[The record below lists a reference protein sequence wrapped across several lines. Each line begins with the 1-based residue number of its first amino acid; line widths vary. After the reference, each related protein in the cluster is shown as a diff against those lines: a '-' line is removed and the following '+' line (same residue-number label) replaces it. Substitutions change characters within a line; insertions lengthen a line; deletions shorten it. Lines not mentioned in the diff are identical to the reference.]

1 MESKFNEV
9 AQPPRDRSWKK
20 RFLPLLLVA
29 GLYVSALGFTNSH
42 YMADSGGYVV
52 SILAYAGIPQYV
64 AENPVVADYRSEN
77 RFWDFG
83 HLLWRPLGL
92 VLFRVFTPVSS
103 LVVGPDPGYN
113 ARILLMW
120 VNYLAGFISVLLLY
134 ALVKTLTNRV
144 WLAVLIAL
152 FFTFSHGFLNFAQ
165 TASSYVAGLGFL
177 MAGLY
182 LMLKDKGE
190 PSPLSAICAGIAL
203 AGAVAMWAPYLYV
216 VPGTVAA
223 PLLLFGTNRRG
234 KLSAIYA
241 TGGFLVAT
249 GLVYLVV
256 MAAIGV
262 HSPSDFRDWLASSS
276 HGIRTSGLARTVFG
290 LARSFIHMGN
300 DGILFK
306 RFLLNDPFNPVSAMD
321 LLRLSLW
328 KLALFYLALAAT
340 LIGLLVSRSY
350 RMLALLAIT
359 ALPLMIFAV
368 KFDGGAIERYLPI
381 YPVIFLSLAWAL
393 FQPRVP
399 RVLKIVPLVFVG
411 FAILVNSSVMSRMV
425 LDRQKHATEERI
437 SAVVPQLKP
446 NSWVVTS
453 HLQDDLVNFQIS
465 FPFEPVNRHRSYH
478 VYPLLVLNS
487 DQTKRWREEFASRML
502 ESWSKGGDA
511 WLSARL
517 FSPKPEAAW
526 NWVEGDDPRV
536 PWEHIHKFFTQFET
550 GTVAGGADGF
560 VLLEK
565 SETNR
570 QLLNAARSAAGSP

>member
-1 MESKFNEV
+1 MDSKYNEV
-9 AQPPRDRSWKK
+9 TQTQRERSPRQ

-29 GLYVSALGFTNSH
+29 GLYVFAIGFTNSH

-52 SILAYAGIPQYV
+52 SILAYAGISEYV

-92 VLFRVFTPVSS
+92 FLFRVLTPVSS

-120 VNYLAGFISVLLLY
+120 VNYLAGLVSVLLLY
-134 ALVKTLTNRV
+134 ALIKTLTERV
-144 WLAVLIAL
+144 WLAVLVTF

-182 LMLKDKGE
+182 LLLKDKGE
-190 PSPLSAICAGIAL
+190 PSPLAAICGGIAC
-203 AGAVAMWAPYLYV
+203 AGAVMMWAPYLYV
-216 VPGTVAA
+216 VPGTIAA
-223 PLLLFGTNRRG
+223 PLVLFGSNKRG
-234 KLSAIYA
+234 RVSVVYGTAAFLIA
-241 TGGFLVAT
+241 TGV
-249 GLVYLVV
+249 VYLVV

-276 HGIRTSGLARTVFG
+276 HGIRTSGLARTLFG

-306 RFLLNDPFNPVSAMD
+306 RYLLNDPFNPVTPID
-321 LLRLSLW
+321 LVRLSLW
-328 KLALFYLALAAT
+328 KLVLFYLALGAT

-350 RMLALLAIT
+350 RMLALLSLT
-359 ALPLMIFAV
+359 ALPLIIFAI

-381 YPVIFLSLAWAL
+381 YPIIFISLAWVL
-393 FQPRVP
+393 SKPQVS
-399 RVLKIVPLVFVG
+399 RVLRIVPLVFFG
-411 FAILVNSSVMSRMV
+411 FAIIVNSSVMVRIV

-437 SAVVPQLKP
+437 SAVIPQLRP

-487 DQTKRWREEFASRML
+487 DQTKIWREEFASRML
-502 ESWSKGGDA
+502 EAWSKGGDG
-511 WLSARL
+511 WLSVRL
-517 FSPKPEAAW
+517 FNPKPEAGW

-536 PWEHIHKFFTQFET
+536 PWEHLHAFFTQFET
-550 GTVAGGADGF
+550 GPVVGGADGF
-560 VLLEK
+560 VRLEN
-565 SETNR
+565 SEQNK
-570 QLLNAARSAAGSP
+570 QLLNSTLRKQ